1 MSMTKTKNKM
11 RMSLKITILAPVLV
25 LWIVALVSNISGVVN
40 IGSVN
45 TSATEIAEE
54 YMVRISELSEIRN
67 ATQVLHKMGLSH
79 IISTDL
85 ETMVD
90 LVYSIRDQQDALDDM
105 LAEYKKYVPE
115 EEMEA
120 YDSMLASYESIK
132 YEIANTMAFSALGN
146 SEAAY
151 GVANGA
157 LAEHVKAMEEYIAT
171 MTDAANEGAD
181 EARQSLQSVYGVAMS
196 STMVMIVISVIAIIF
211 ALYVV
216 LRIVLKPLGVINKEI
231 KGIVKNIEDNDGDL
245 TQRISILSNDE
256 ISDIA
261 NAMNLFIER
270 LQEIMKLIVGNTQRM
285 EAVVTEVRGSVQ
297 TSNDNVSDLSAMT
310 EELSATMEEIGS
322 SANIING
329 NIESVR
335 DEVEVI
341 ADKTGK
347 INEYS
352 IDMKSNADKMESN
365 AKASMAETSK
375 KLTEILGVLSKAI
388 EDSKSV
394 DQVNSLTN
402 DILGISEQTNLL
414 SLNASIEAARA
425 GEAGRGFAVVADE
438 IRQLAESSGDTANR
452 IQEINAVVMSA
463 VHNLSSHAHN
473 LVEYVQN
480 SILPEFENFVDNGV
494 EYQQNAA
501 YIEQSMNEFARMTE
515 GLRKAVNEITASIGT
530 ITRAIEDGAEGVTGA
545 AESTQNLVIDM
556 EKINSQM
563 EENKEIAVLLQEGT
577 SVFKSY

>member
-1 MSMTKTKNKM
+1 MNKTKTKNKM

-181 EARQSLQSVYGVAMS
+181 EARESLQSVYGVAMS

-375 KLTEILGVLSKAI
+375 KLTEILGVLNQAI

-515 GLRKAVNEITASIGT
+515 GLRRAVNEITASIGT

-545 AESTQNLVIDM
+545 AESTQNLVLDM

-577 SVFKSY
+577 SVFKRY

>member
-1 MSMTKTKNKM
+1 MSKTKTKKKM
-11 RMSLKITILAPVLV
+11 RMSLKITILAPVIV
-25 LWIVALVSNISGVVN
+25 LWIVALVSNISGIIN

-79 IISTDL
+79 IISTNL
-85 ETMVD
+85 ESMVD
-90 LVYSIRDQQDALDDM
+90 LVYDIRDQEETLDAM

-115 EEMEA
+115 DEVGEYE
-120 YDSMLASYESIK
+120 SMLESYEGIK
-132 YEIANTMAFSALGN
+132 VEIASTIAFSALGD
-146 SEAAY
+146 SESAY
-151 GVANGA
+151 GAANGP
-157 LAEHVKAMEEYIAT
+157 LAEHVKAMEDYIAA
-171 MTDAANEGAD
+171 MTEAANHGAT
-181 EARQSLQSVYGVAMS
+181 EARESLQSVYTVAIS
-196 STMVMIVISVIAIIF
+196 STVVMLVVSVVALVF

-216 LRIVLKPLGVINKEI
+216 LRIVLRPLNAINKEI

-245 TQRISILSNDE
+245 TKRISILSNDE

-261 NAMNLFIER
+261 HAMNLFIER

-375 KLTEILGVLSKAI
+375 KLTEILAVLNQAI

-452 IQEINAVVMSA
+452 IQEINAIVMTA
-463 VHNLSSHAHN
+463 VHNLSNNAHN

-501 YIEQSMNEFARMTE
+501 YIEQSMNEFAHMTE
-515 GLRKAVNEITASIGT
+515 DLRRAVNEITASIGT

-545 AESTQNLVIDM
+545 AESTQNLVLDM

-577 SVFKSY
+577 SVFKRY

>member
-1 MSMTKTKNKM
+1 MSKTKTKKKM

-25 LWIVALVSNISGVVN
+25 LWIVALVSNISGIIN

-54 YMVRISELSEIRN
+54 YMVQISELSEIRN

-79 IISTDL
+79 IISTNL
-85 ETMVD
+85 ESMVE
-90 LVYSIRDQQDALDDM
+90 LVYDIRDQEEALDEM
-105 LAEYKKYVPE
+105 LSEYKKYVPE

-120 YDSMLASYESIK
+120 YESMLTSYEGIK
-132 YEIANTMAFSALGN
+132 DDIASTIAFSALGN

-151 GVANGA
+151 GVANGS
-157 LAEHVKAMEEYIAT
+157 LAEQVTAMEDYITSLTEVANQGAT
-171 MTDAANEGAD
+171 
-181 EARQSLQSVYGVAMS
+181 EARESLQTVYSVAIS
-196 STMVMIVISVIAIIF
+196 STMVMLVVSVVALVF

-216 LRIVLKPLGVINKEI
+216 LRIVLRPLNAINKEI

-245 TQRISILSNDE
+245 TKRISILSNDE

-261 NAMNLFIER
+261 HAMNLFIER

-347 INEYS
+347 INDYS

-375 KLTEILGVLSKAI
+375 KLTEILGVLNQAI

-452 IQEINAVVMSA
+452 IQEINAIVMSA
-463 VHNLSSHAHN
+463 VHNLSNNAHN

-480 SILPEFENFVDNGV
+480 SILPEFENFVENGV

-501 YIEQSMNEFARMTE
+501 YIEQSMNEFAHMTE
-515 GLRKAVNEITASIGT
+515 DLRRAVNEITSSIGT

-545 AESTQNLVIDM
+545 AESTQNLVLDM

-577 SVFKSY
+577 SVFKRY

>member
-1 MSMTKTKNKM
+1 MSNTNTKKKK
-11 RMSLKITILAPVLV
+11 RISLKITILAPVLV
-25 LWIVALVSNISGVVN
+25 LWIVALVSNISGIIN

-54 YMVRISELSEIRN
+54 YMVQISELSEIRN
-67 ATQVLHKMGLSH
+67 ATQELHKMGLSH
-79 IISTDL
+79 IIATNL
-85 ETMVD
+85 EAMVD
-90 LVYSIRDQQDALDDM
+90 LVYDVRDQEDALDKM
-105 LAEYKKYVPE
+105 LAEYKKYVSE
-115 EEMEA
+115 DDLEA
-120 YDSMLASYESIK
+120 YDAMLESYEGIK

-157 LAEHVKAMEEYIAT
+157 LAEHVTAMEDYIAE
-171 MTDAANEGAD
+171 MTEVANQGAT
-181 EARQSLQSVYGVAMS
+181 EARESLQTVYNVAIT
-196 STMVMIVISVIAIIF
+196 STMVMLVVSVVALVF

-216 LRIVLKPLGVINKEI
+216 LRIVLRPLNAINKEI

-245 TQRISILSNDE
+245 TKRISILSNDE

-261 NAMNLFIER
+261 HAMNLFIER

-285 EAVVTEVRGSVQ
+285 EVVVTEVRGSVQ

-375 KLTEILGVLSKAI
+375 KLTEILGVLNQAI

-463 VHNLSSHAHN
+463 VHNLSNNAHN

-480 SILPEFENFVDNGV
+480 SILPEFENFVENGV

-501 YIEQSMNEFARMTE
+501 YIEQSMNEFAHMTE
-515 GLRKAVNEITASIGT
+515 DLRRAVNEITASIGT

-545 AESTQNLVIDM
+545 AESTQNLVLDM

-577 SVFKSY
+577 SVFKKY

>member
-1 MSMTKTKNKM
+1 MAKNKKKM
-11 RMSLKITILAPVLV
+11 RLSLKITILAPVIV
-25 LWIVALVSNISGVVN
+25 LWIVALISNISGILN
-40 IGSVN
+40 IRKVN
-45 TSATEIAEE
+45 TTATEIADD

-67 ATQVLHKMGLSH
+67 DTQVLHKLGLSH
-79 IISTDL
+79 IIATDL
-85 ETMVD
+85 DTMVN
-90 LVYSIRDQQDALDDM
+90 LVDSIREQEEALDGM
-105 LAEYKKYVPE
+105 LATYKKYVSN

-120 YDSMLASYESIK
+120 YESMLTSYEGVK
-132 YEIANTMAFSALGN
+132 YEIANVIAFSALGDN
-146 SEAAY
+146 EAAY

-157 LAEHVKAMEEYIAT
+157 LSDHVKAMEEYIANVT
-171 MTDAANEGAD
+171 EAVNQGAD
-181 EARQSLQSVYGVAMS
+181 EARDSLESVYGGAIA
-196 STMVMIVISVIAIIF
+196 STMIMATISIVGLIA

-216 LRIVLKPLGVINKEI
+216 LRIVLRPLGVINKEI
-231 KGIVKNIEDNDGDL
+231 KGIVKNIEDNEGDL
-245 TQRISILSNDE
+245 TQRITILSNDE

-261 NAMNLFIER
+261 GAINVFIER

-285 EAVVTEVRGSVQ
+285 EVVVKEVRGSVQ

-310 EELSATMEEIGS
+310 EELSATMEEVGS

-352 IDMKSNADKMESN
+352 MNMKANADKMESN
-365 AKASMAETSK
+365 AKASMALTSK
-375 KLTEILGVLSKAI
+375 KVAEILDVLNQAI

-425 GEAGRGFAVVADE
+425 GEAGKGFAVVADE
-438 IRQLAESSGDTANR
+438 IRKLAESSGETANR
-452 IQEINAVVMSA
+452 IQEINVVVMNA
-463 VHNLSSHAHN
+463 VHNLSNNANN

-480 SILPEFENFVDNGV
+480 SILPEFENFVGNGV
-494 EYQQNAA
+494 EYQQNST
-501 YIEQSMNEFARMTE
+501 YIQQAMNEFADMTE
-515 GLRKAVNEITASIGT
+515 DLRNAVNEITASIGK
-530 ITRAIEDGAEGVTGA
+530 ITSAIDDGAKGVNGA
-545 AESTQNLVIDM
+545 AESTQSLVLDM

-563 EENKEIAVLLQEGT
+563 EENEGIATLLEEGT
-577 SVFKSY
+577 SVFKKY